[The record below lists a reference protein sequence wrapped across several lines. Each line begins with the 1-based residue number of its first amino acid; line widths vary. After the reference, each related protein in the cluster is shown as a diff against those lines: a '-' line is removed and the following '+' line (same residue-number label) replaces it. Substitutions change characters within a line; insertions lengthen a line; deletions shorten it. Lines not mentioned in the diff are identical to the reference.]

1 MTQVHA
7 HIPAADAGPVFAK
20 RIDEIGWALLFIVT
34 GVIWLFPEAEIPPGT
49 WFIAVGI
56 LLLGLNA
63 IRAMAKVPV
72 SGFTTLLGA
81 MVLIAGLAALWGVEL
96 PLVALGLILFGLA
109 LLYRQLVS
117 A

>member
-1 MTQVHA
+1 
-7 HIPAADAGPVFAK
+7 
-20 RIDEIGWALLFIVT
+20 
-34 GVIWLFPEAEIPPGT
+34 
-49 WFIAVGI
+49 
-56 LLLGLNA
+56 
-63 IRAMAKVPV
+63 
-72 SGFTTLLGA
+72 